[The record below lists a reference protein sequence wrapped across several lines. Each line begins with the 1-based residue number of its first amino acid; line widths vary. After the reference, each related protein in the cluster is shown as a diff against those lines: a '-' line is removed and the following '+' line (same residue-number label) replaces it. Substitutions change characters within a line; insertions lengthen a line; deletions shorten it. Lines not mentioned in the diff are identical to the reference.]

1 MARMVIIYKTLKSP
15 AEFDQHY
22 FNTHIPM
29 AKKLPGLKKYEVSKG
44 AIIALA
50 GVTDPYL
57 IGTLHFDSLE
67 ALKRLLHRNADALV
81 LRIVEF
87 WLQTMTMYKCFYL
100 TIRMSR

>member
-1 MARMVIIYKTLKSP
+1 MARMVIIYKTPKNP

-29 AKKLPGLKKYEVSKG
+29 AKKLSGLKKYEVSKG

-50 GVTDPYL
+50 GATDPYL

-67 ALKRLLHRNADALV
+67 PLERLLHRNADALV
-81 LRIVEF
+81 LQIVEF